1 MTSKTEQTTI
11 LFAGLPRRHG
21 LAAAPVLM
29 LCLAL
34 ASAFAFEVIPLQSP
48 QDRFYELEAQRD
60 FYVRAAA
67 ARQRTML
74 VAAPA
79 TEAPMVLAQRAR
91 PAVQARTPALGVTHV
106 GTGGRALAAPVGC
119 DQAR

>member
-1 MTSKTEQTTI
+1 MTSKSEQTTT

-34 ASAFAFEVIPLQSP
+34 ATAFAFEVTLASP
-48 QDRFYELEAQRD
+48 QDRLYELEAQRD

-67 ARQRTML
+67 ARQRAI
-74 VAAPA
+74 VASASA
-79 TEAPMVLAQRAR
+79 AEAPVAVAQRAR
-91 PAVQARTPALGVTHV
+91 PAVQARTPALGVTRV
-106 GTGGRALAAPVGC
+106 GTARGLAVPAGCVRAE
-119 DQAR
+119 